1 MLRQF
6 RCLIEA
12 SPVMSREVQWHR
24 DEKIGP
30 VENGR
35 PRHRHQPPQ
44 RACYRAALVIF
55 QDVQDVPQ
63 RSFVRTNCAANG
75 DQAWAARAA
84 SAQIID
90 AVDPPRRER
99 VTAHPAEWLRQPT
112 DLRPTPGAD
121 GASERDFEWSPAHR
135 AGRGDDYR
143 ECGVDKPAKDSR
155 R

>member
-1 MLRQF
+1 M
-6 RCLIEA
+6 
-12 SPVMSREVQWHR
+12 
-24 DEKIGP
+24 
-30 VENGR
+30 
-35 PRHRHQPPQ
+35 
-44 RACYRAALVIF
+44 
-55 QDVQDVPQ
+55 QDVPQ

-90 AVDPPRRER
+90 AVDPPCRER